1 MKASEVLLFLFFA
14 GIGVV
19 CLAAGLVN
27 YNQEEHFFA
36 TAEQATGTITDYAY
50 VGRSNYCPLI
60 EFTPRG
66 GHLEQYVNSA
76 DCASGPDSSRF
87 GQQVQVYFDPEK
99 PSSTTQVRG
108 WLGTEGTGLIAGAAG
123 CAFFPFIGL
132 IVALSILLR
141 RRRADAKAIRQQAPA
156 TTKAK

>member
-1 MKASEVLLFLFFA
+1 
-14 GIGVV
+14 V
-19 CLAAGLVN
+19 CLAAGVVN
-27 YNQEEHFFA
+27 YTQEEHFFA

-50 VGRSNYCPLI
+50 VGRSNYCTLI

-76 DCASGPDSSRF
+76 DCASGADSSRF

-99 PSSTTQVRG
+99 PSSTAQVRG
-108 WLGTEGTGLIAGAAG
+108 WLGSEGSGLIAGAAG

-132 IVALSILLR
+132 ITSLLTLWR
-141 RRRADAKAIRQQAPA
+141 KRRAAAKASRH
-156 TTKAK
+156 